1 MEQYIIAPRRPAKGL
16 AVIGTWLTVVA
27 GLTAIPARA
36 TITYTCAANVDA
48 AQAGTCNFLNTTV
61 AGLYASAFS
70 DANANIYV
78 QMGSTGLGESTTG
91 YYNTLSYSTYL
102 ADLTANSVASGD
114 SIQVA
119 AVSALN
125 SYDTTAYG
133 SDSVVIT
140 SALGEALGV
149 PDQDLFGT
157 TGSTF
162 CTIGTTGCYNGIITI
177 TNNTSILYWNQ
188 EGGSETSSE
197 YDFYSVVEHETDEVL
212 GTASCISTQSIHLT
226 DACNGYTADN
236 GAPSA
241 VDLFRYNSA
250 GNLALNYAACIGT
263 GSCPSGAY
271 FSYNGGATNGA
282 PGGPVYNTV
291 ANGNDYADFVAGACP
306 GGPYYVQDGT
316 GCPGS
321 NPAINTDG
329 GAEINILN
337 AVGYELT
344 SSTPE
349 PGGMVLVGGAFAILL
364 GVRSYRRRK
373 RTA

>member
-212 GTASCISTQSIHLT
+212 GDGVVHQH
-226 DACNGYTADN
+226 
-236 GAPSA
+236 A
-241 VDLFRYNSA
+241 VH
-250 GNLALNYAACIGT
+250 
-263 GSCPSGAY
+263 
-271 FSYNGGATNGA
+271 
-282 PGGPVYNTV
+282 
-291 ANGNDYADFVAGACP
+291 
-306 GGPYYVQDGT
+306 
-316 GCPGS
+316 
-321 NPAINTDG
+321 
-329 GAEINILN
+329 
-337 AVGYELT
+337 T
-344 SSTPE
+344 SH
-349 PGGMVLVGGAFAILL
+349 GRLQWL
-364 GVRSYRRRK
+364 YRRQRRALGGRSVPLQQRRK
-373 RTA
+373 PGAQLCSLYRHRILSEWCVLLL